1 MDKSRVRY
9 SVDKDNGAVAAEI
22 KYCDLDAMYFL
33 NERIVS
39 NVTSGFTINMPFNC
53 DSKFA
58 MNWKYKAVA
67 KLHPGD
73 EWDEERG
80 KAVAC
85 NKLTESYHKGLNKR
99 LAKYAHDFR
108 RIADDIDRYLAK
120 QHD

>member
-1 MDKSRVRY
+1 MDKSRVMY
-9 SVDKDNGAVAAEI
+9 STDKNNKVTIAEI
-22 KYCDLDAMYFL
+22 KHCDLDAMDFL
-33 NERIVS
+33 NERFVS
-39 NVTSGFTINMPFNC
+39 NVTSGITINMPYGRE
-53 DSKFA
+53 SKFG
-58 MNWKYKAVA
+58 MNRKYKAVA

-80 KAVAC
+80 KAIAC